1 MQSML
6 GVVNCM
12 QSFSLRDNCWQN
24 KNNNSL
30 YHLTKQPINI
40 RMIITAM
47 IMRKQF
53 LNFRIATI
61 TLGTH
66 LITPPFTA
74 QVKGS
79 VSRWLFE
86 LAISIRYC
94 QHYNTS
100 MSPWLHIAW
109 VVGMSY
115 GTSAVCSRYDLPL
128 SSAALTVG

>member
-6 GVVNCM
+6 GVVQCV

-86 LAISIRYC
+86 LASLASGTVNIIILPCPRGCTSRGSWECPMGRVPFVVHATISLC
-94 QHYNTS
+94 
-100 MSPWLHIAW
+100 PLLH
-109 VVGMSY
+109 
-115 GTSAVCSRYDLPL
+115 
-128 SSAALTVG
+128 